1 MWKAFVLFGSLWIS
15 PAAKM
20 ECSLDSNL
28 EIDRR
33 LLQIQKE
40 INTADTLILY
50 RHLSHQLGMAAYA
63 KVVWKKEDGLYIK
76 RLSQKSENEDLKEF
90 GWVKQ
95 RGPEAPIIYFNAI
108 GDSKQ
113 NSDTISWVISHDE
126 LHTVLVY
133 VQDSLIYCDMV
144 SEGPYSENRNLP
156 RRGFI
161 FSLRDPHPFTALKFN
176 VDTAYGLGPKYFLNG
191 KPIFDED
198 PKKNKELKK
207 EYKRAMR
214 KHRFRCEK

>member
-1 MWKAFVLFGSLWIS
+1 MLFGLLWIS

-33 LLQIQKE
+33 LLQIRTE
-40 INTADTLILY
+40 INTNDTLILY
-50 RHLSHQLGMAAYA
+50 RHLSHKHGMVAYG

-76 RLSQKSENEDLKEF
+76 RLSQKNENEELKEF

-95 RGPEAPIIYFNAI
+95 RGPEAPLLFFNAI
-108 GDSKQ
+108 GHSKQ
-113 NSDTISWVISHDE
+113 ESDTISWIISHDD

-133 VQDSLIYCDMV
+133 SQDSLIYCDMA
-144 SEGPYSENRNLP
+144 SEDPYFENIDFP
-156 RRGFI
+156 RMQFI
-161 FSLRDPHPFTALKFN
+161 GSLRDRHPFIALKFN

-198 PKKNKELKK
+198 PVENKRLKK
-207 EYKRAMR
+207 KYRKAMR
-214 KHRFRCEK
+214 NHKSRCEK